1 MGCLL
6 SSVMWSHVVGVG
18 SGVVIIL
25 SWGSRRKK
33 QRGQPGGV
41 RHPCY
46 QRVPWLFETG
56 VPTTQ
61 PDFEKNTDLV
71 LHLTDEKQAGERPPG
86 SSPAPD
92 LMPAH
97 LHEVSVREDQARER
111 GYWHSS
117 LEGQAEVGSWRI
129 LSSPRDLHHVSR
141 WRNP

>member
-1 MGCLL
+1 MVNLEESGIHAI
-6 SSVMWSHVVGVG
+6 SVYRGY
-18 SGVVIIL
+18 L
-25 SWGSRRKK
+25 K
-33 QRGQPGGV
+33 QV
-41 RHPCY
+41 F
-46 QRVPWLFETG
+46 L
-56 VPTTQ
+56 Q